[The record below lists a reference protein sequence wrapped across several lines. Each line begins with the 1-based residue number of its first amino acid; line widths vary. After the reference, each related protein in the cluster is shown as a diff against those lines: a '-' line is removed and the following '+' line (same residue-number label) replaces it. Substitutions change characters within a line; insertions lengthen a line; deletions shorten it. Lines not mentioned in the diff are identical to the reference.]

1 MKNNKKDKTPENVVV
16 SDTDNVK
23 EEKPKKKYRGKKFI
37 ALYIAAGVFVIYAVI
52 SLISQQ
58 SQINKKRAEL
68 DLLNKKIEVQELKNQ
83 KLTDIYNL
91 SDKDNEE
98 YIEKKAKEDGY
109 LHSGERVFINISGN

>member
-23 EEKPKKKYRGKKFI
+23 EEKPKKKYRGKKLI